1 MMSGFVRGWF
11 VRRDGSGIDIV
22 VKFGV
27 KEILVIVDLDDVLD
41 EVFVVFD
48 VKWKKMFFRIFV
60 KK

>member
-1 MMSGFVRGWF
+1 M
-11 VRRDGSGIDIV
+11 RRDGSGIDIV